1 MAQQQTHRAAG
12 QGRAC
17 SERGE
22 GHFKLLVVLVIFGLM
37 GYAGFKIVPP
47 YVNNYQLQDTCES
60 ESRLFAAHQKSDQ
73 KVKDSVWAEVQS
85 LSAPITQDQIKVEII
100 GKTARVS
107 VAYVVT
113 VSVFGFDYTMNF
125 HPSGESPIF

>member
-1 MAQQQTHRAAG
+1 MPQLSTVRAEAG
-12 QGRAC
+12 SRAG

-22 GHFKLLVVLVIFGLM
+22 GHFKLLVVLVIFGLI

-73 KVKDSVWAEVQS
+73 KVKDSVWAEIQS
-85 LSAPITQDQIKVEII
+85 LSIPIPQDAIRVEVI

-107 VAYVVT
+107 VEYAVT
-113 VSVFGFDYTMNF
+113 VNVFGIEYTMNF
-125 HPSGESPIF
+125 HPSGESPVF